1 MFDWPYS
8 STLEAEIDKIGPQ
21 LDAKPCVDVTA
32 RPVFWQQM
40 EFAGSLHS
48 HLKLPERV
56 WNTLFMEIE
65 LTYVYH
71 WFSVITYRFLDQTL
85 SCYSNSAWNIFLFFE
100 ESGREDLNITVL
112 KSVYPSHLLTEANI
126 INI

>member
-21 LDAKPCVDVTA
+21 LAAKPCVDVTA

-112 KSVYPSHLLTEANI
+112 KSVYTSHLLTEANI